1 MMKGLISKILTINL
15 FIILILVSSSCN
27 INNQANSSSEI
38 RMGYLLNITHA
49 VPMVLLEESNFKD
62 RIKPY
67 HFSAG
72 GYLLNNLLTK
82 NLDLAFIGPGPY
94 LTAIDKGFKL
104 KLLGAYAY
112 GANVFVL
119 SKDVLNQ
126 SKDQIKDLKIAIPQF
141 GNTQDLLA
149 KLYLKD
155 LAQDF
160 YAISPAELEFAFHNK
175 SIDAT
180 LVTEPWGSMLLSKG
194 YVDGAKIFPNK
205 LKQINQ
211 YPTTLLVVREDYYEA
226 NKELVD
232 EFTKE
237 SINVLR
243 KFSVSK
249 NHKNLA
255 PLIQKHFKEKVKK
268 DIPLESIE
276 ANLKTIV
283 FDENNNLDFFLKQL
297 EQAAYKAHYL
307 K

>member
-1 MMKGLISKILTINL
+1 MIKGLISKINTINL
-15 FIILILVSSSCN
+15 FLVFILVNSSCN
-27 INNQANSSSEI
+27 LNNQVNSSSKI

-49 VPMVLLEESNFKD
+49 VPMILLEQSDFKD
-62 RIKPY
+62 KLETY

-112 GANVFVL
+112 GANVFVI
-119 SKDVLNQ
+119 SKDVLDK
-126 SKDQIKDLKIAIPQF
+126 SKDHIKDLKIAIPQF

-180 LVTEPWGSMLLSKG
+180 LVTEPWGSMLLDKG
-194 YVDGAKIFPNK
+194 YVDGAKIFPHK

-211 YPTTLLVVREDYYEA
+211 YPTTLLVVREEYYEA

-243 KFSVSK
+243 KLAVVK
-249 NHKNLA
+249 NQQELA
-255 PLIQKHFKEKVKK
+255 PLIQRHFKDKVKK
-268 DIPLESIE
+268 DIPLKSIE
-276 ANLKTIV
+276 NNLKTIV

-297 EQAAYKAHYL
+297 EQTAYKAHYL